1 MMTQDSNS
9 FLKKRT
15 EKPSLNGV
23 PGAVTASVSP
33 SKVFF
38 ASFLPIKKKIFL
50 AFACLILAPMTAQ
63 AEDTLTPLRWQSQG
77 VFGSYDK
84 AALQRG
90 LLVYQSV
97 CAACHSMNAL
107 HYRDLTALG
116 FSTAQAAAFASN
128 VKLADGPATLDD
140 IFKDPAAN
148 PANFGGAMP
157 PDMSTLAASR
167 PGGTRYIYNILTSY
181 RDAPADVTLL
191 PGHYYNSAYPG
202 QQIAMPAPL
211 KDDAVSYADGVK
223 ASAAQEA
230 SDVAAFLTWAAE
242 PNLDESKE
250 IGLRAVLFLVFL
262 TILAIATK
270 RKIWRES

>member
-1 MMTQDSNS
+1 MMR
-9 FLKKRT
+9 LL
-15 EKPSLNGV
+15 P
-23 PGAVTASVSP
+23 PTA
-33 SKVFF
+33 
-38 ASFLPIKKKIFL
+38 L
-50 AFACLILAPMTAQ
+50 AGLLLLGPLTAH
-63 AEDTLTPLRWQSQG
+63 AEDTLNPPHWQSQG

-90 LLVYQSV
+90 LLVYQTV

-116 FSTAQAAAFASN
+116 FTTAQAAAFASN
-128 VKLADGPATLDD
+128 VKLPDGPATLDD
-140 IFKDPAAN
+140 TFKDPMAN
-148 PANFGGAMP
+148 AANFGGAVP

-167 PGGTRYIYNILTSY
+167 PGGTAYIYNILTSY
-181 RDAPADVTLL
+181 QATPADVTLL
-191 PGHYYNSAYPG
+191 PAHYYNTAYPG
-202 QQIAMPAPL
+202 MQIAMPAPL
-211 KDDAVSYADGVK
+211 KDDAVTYADGVK
-223 ASAAQEA
+223 ATTAQEA

-270 RKIWRES
+270 RKVWRES